1 MEEQMELT
9 MKDILEKYSDCDMF
23 SLTGEIYNYNITEK
37 EYLDALKAIKNKQKK
52 EIKNFYDEHKSE
64 FESYPS
70 FEELY
75 SDIEKECY
83 EYNSEENKKR
93 YLEEKFDKRFYY
105 EYKKMLMSDKKI
117 KKIREN
123 FFHCSFIVDEV
134 GKTTK
139 YGNGCTRLFRIFYS
153 RISML
158 IDRENEKNNFCFN
171 DGKEPIKQVPR
182 KLRDYCLKYEI
193 SFFNEVTESSRLMIN
208 YYFPLNEN
216 TKKYLLKYKT
226 DFDLQELQDLTIY
239 KNNKVKFYSCTHE
252 KFNSLKSN

>member
-1 MEEQMELT
+1 MELT